1 MVLDE
6 IKKKERREGLEEGI
20 EIGKEE
26 GREEGIEIGRT
37 GTVIQLLQKTH
48 DVKQVAALLDMS
60 IKDVKEIAERNN
72 VGI

>member
-6 IKKKERREGLEEGI
+6 IKKKERREGREEGKI
-20 EIGKEE
+20 EGL
-26 GREEGIEIGRT
+26 EEGIEIGRT